1 MLEPVTVTV
10 YTPALPVHDSVE
22 VPEPVTLVGASE
34 HVNPALGVIVVVR
47 LTTPAKP
54 CREVMLDVEVPAAP
68 EFVVTSVGLARRVK
82 SRTVKVTVVECERGP
97 LVPVRVTE

>member
-1 MLEPVTVTV
+1 MTV

-47 LTTPAKP
+47 LTIPAKP

>member
-1 MLEPVTVTV
+1 V

-22 VPEPVTLVGASE
+22 VPEPVTLVGVSE
-34 HVNPALGVIVVVR
+34 HVNPELGVTVVVR
-47 LTTPAKP
+47 LTTAPKP
-54 CREVMLDVEVPAAP
+54 CREVMLDVEIPAAP
-68 EFVVTSVGLARRVK
+68 AFAVTSVGLATRVK